1 MRDWARDRSLG
12 ILFVSIFVVTWVGQL
27 FVEWL
32 EFAHE
37 QAAHG
42 ATAIFWSEAF
52 WVTFGQST
60 LENWQSE
67 FLQLSAFTIACA
79 YFVYKGSSE
88 SPDGEERLEAKLDVL
103 LERYGVDPVE
113 IEMTLPAKYQRRR

>member
-12 ILFVSIFVVTWVGQL
+12 ILFVSIFVVMWVGQ
-27 FVEWL
+27 FEWL

-42 ATAIFWSEAF
+42 TTAIFWSEAF

-88 SPDGEERLEAKLDVL
+88 SPDSEERLEAKLDVL

-113 IEMTLPAKYQRRR
+113 IEMTLPAKYRRRR